1 MKSPSAMHDARRA
14 RSSGFTLAE
23 IAVTIVIVGIGLTLV
38 LQGLN
43 TSKKTAAQTRNQK
56 LARELGLYTLGQVE
70 CGLYRDDISEGLR
83 GDYSQEGWADFSYE
97 VAVGDQTFTE
107 EAPEDPS
114 DPNKPWDNWARSRA
128 DSQDSAAST
137 SSGTAAGDEEEEETE
152 PYEKVR
158 VRVRFPKISDAK
170 NELVLERWV
179 PWEQVYG
186 EAEDGA
192 PQAIGG
198 ADDAA
203 SGSGSSGAG
212 GGATGGGTA
221 GAK

>member
-1 MKSPSAMHDARRA
+1 MKSRPFRSRA
-14 RSSGFTLAE
+14 ATRGFTLAE

-43 TSKKTAAQTRNQK
+43 TSKKTAAQTRNMK

-70 CGLYRDDISEGLR
+70 CGLYSDDIEEGLR
-83 GDYSQEGWADFSYE
+83 GDYSQEGWPDFSYE

-107 EAPEDPS
+107 EAPEDPD
-114 DPNKPWDNWARSRA
+114 DPNKPWDNGARARA
-128 DSQDSAAST
+128 DQQDSSSSSASAST
-137 SSGTAAGDEEEEETE
+137 KDSEEEEEVE

-186 EAEDGA
+186 EAEDQA
-192 PQAIGG
+192 PQALGGTQDAGG
-198 ADDAA
+198 AG
-203 SGSGSSGAG
+203 STGSGGGSGA
-212 GGATGGGTA
+212 AGGTA

>member
-1 MKSPSAMHDARRA
+1 MRPAPFPHRR
-14 RSSGFTLAE
+14 SGGFTLAE
-23 IAVTIVIVGIGLTLV
+23 IAVTIVIVGVGLTLV

-56 LARELGLYTLGQVE
+56 LARELGLWTLGQVE
-70 CGLYRDDISEGLR
+70 CGLYRDDIEDGLR
-83 GDYSQEGWADFSYE
+83 GDYSQEGWPDFSYE

-107 EAPEDPS
+107 ETPEDPG
-114 DPNKPWDNWARSRA
+114 DPSKPWDNWARTRA
-128 DSQDSAAST
+128 DNQEASSSSAA
-137 SSGTAAGDEEEEETE
+137 AATPAGEEEEEETE

-158 VRVRFPKISDAK
+158 VRVRFPRISDAK

-186 EAEDGA
+186 EAEDQTTQPLDGGESPGA
-192 PQAIGG
+192 PAGTG
-198 ADDAA
+198 A
-203 SGSGSSGAG
+203 
-212 GGATGGGTA
+212 GGGTA